1 VERIA
6 EVRRLRRLEE
16 DETKPVVESDDSL
29 ERLSGQWLTSRYQFI
44 KVRAHGAYSVV
55 YDAQDVVLQRSVAI
69 KVTTLDHADTYRAA
83 FAASA
88 ALSYPA
94 FIAVY
99 DSLEEGGRLNIVQEL
114 IDGRAFSDYLVE
126 GAPTR
131 RAVSLALQLAR
142 ALAYA
147 HQHGMS
153 HGDLTPSAI
162 LIDRSARA
170 HINNTGLP
178 PDWEYFTAVAGA
190 AARAGLLP
198 EPEGALAMIRDDAV
212 ARDIWA
218 IGAMLWQLL
227 TVELRDTSSAPDVAG
242 VRTFRRDVALDVQDV
257 VLRAMD
263 VTHTLRIPTA
273 ERLALALEALDTQLN
288 VEPDVQGGV
297 TPIAVRAYVGRVRDV
312 AQTPG
317 MRRMLGQ
324 YADDRHLASTE
335 TDFGAPF
342 VLDTSETRPADDALF
357 SSGPRGQMES
367 HRITASGV
375 PRADYVTGRPAPH
388 PLMHQ
393 GEYRAYDSQ
402 REQHT
407 IMRGWVW
414 TLIGVALFVAWF
426 LVGFLVF
433 PQFKLF

>member
-1 VERIA
+1 MA
-6 EVRRLRRLEE
+6 E
-16 DETKPVVESDDSL
+16 TDDSL

-69 KVTTLDHADTYRAA
+69 KVTTLDQADIYRTA
-83 FAASA
+83 FAESA

-131 RAVSLALQLAR
+131 RAVSLALQMSR

-147 HQHGMS
+147 HQHGMN
-153 HGDLTPSAI
+153 HGDLTPSSV
-162 LIDRSARA
+162 LIDRNARA

-178 PDWEYFTAVAGA
+178 PDWDYFTSIAGA

-198 EPEGALAMIRDDAV
+198 EPDGALAVIRDDAA

-218 IGAMLWQLL
+218 IGALLWQLL
-227 TVELRDTSSAPDVAG
+227 TVELRDTTSASDVAG

-263 VTHTLRIPTA
+263 VTHALRIPTA
-273 ERLALALEALDTQLN
+273 ERLALALEALDTQFNAETDL
-288 VEPDVQGGV
+288 QSGV

-312 AQTPG
+312 VQTPG
-317 MRRMLGQ
+317 MRRMTGQ
-324 YADDRHLASTE
+324 YADDRHLAATE

-357 SSGPRGQMES
+357 SSGPRGRRES
-367 HRITASGV
+367 HRVTASGV
-375 PRADYVTGRPAPH
+375 PRADYVTGHPAPH
-388 PLMHQ
+388 PLAYQ
-393 GEYRAYDSQ
+393 GAYRAYASQ
-402 REQHT
+402 REEPT

-414 TLIGVALFVAWF
+414 TLIGIALFVAFF